1 MEKFDLENFPT
12 SESAKRMLDSVT
24 GGNGFYDESYVGKWL
39 FQVMGKE
46 WDSARE
52 IFEDLPDQFFPETAT
67 WGLMFHELKWGL
79 PIRENL
85 PYEERRRL
93 IYQKRDNRAPMT
105 PYRMEIYLS
114 DATGFDVHVTDVHDG
129 GDYDY
134 SPEHPNAFKVY
145 FIGEGTLNTKVARQ
159 ILDKIKQSHTVYQMN
174 DWVHI
179 VFDNTEL
186 EQFEAFKLKLN
197 TAVNFWG
204 LHMLNGDG
212 YLDGSLILGGTGR
225 YNLVPG
231 IKYTEGDFEIT
242 ETMDVSSANF
252 KMDIPAEEQMLI
264 KNAGTLVF
272 QIENW
277 KCLQLDGEVLLDGS
291 KLLDVIRQDLNPTS
305 NFIAAVKTKEEV
317 GTVTLRTR
325 RNLAYL
331 DGTWKLN
338 GSKLLN
344 SINRK
349 EEL

>member
-1 MEKFDLENFPT
+1 MKNFDLENFPT
-12 SESAKRMLDSVT
+12 SESAKRMLDGVT
-24 GGNGFYDESYVGKWL
+24 GGNGFYDNSYVGKWL
-39 FQVMGKE
+39 FQVIGKE

-52 IFEDLPDQFFPETAT
+52 ILEELPDQFFPEKAT
-67 WGLMFHELKWGL
+67 WGLMYHEIKWGL
-79 PIRENL
+79 PVRENL
-85 PYEERRRL
+85 SYEERRRL

-105 PYRMEIYLS
+105 PYRMEIYLT
-114 DATGFDVHVTDVHDG
+114 DTTGFDVHVTDVHDP
-129 GDYDY
+129 GDFGYVP
-134 SPEHPNAFKVY
+134 SHPNEFKVY
-145 FIGEGTLNTKVARQ
+145 FIGEGTLNVKTVIQ
-159 ILDKIKQSHTVYQMN
+159 ILNKIKQSHTVYQIN

-186 EQFEAFKLKLN
+186 EQFKAYKLRLN

-212 YLDGSLILGGTGR
+212 CLDGSVILGGVGR
-225 YNLVPG
+225 YNLIPG
-231 IKYTEGDFEIT
+231 VKYSEGEFTIP
-242 ETMDVSSANF
+242 ETMDVTKASM
-252 KMDIPAEEQMLI
+252 KTEIPVEEKMLI

-272 QIENW
+272 QIKNW
-277 KCLQLDGEVLLDGS
+277 KCLQLDGEALLDGS
-291 KLLDVIRQDLNPTS
+291 KLLDVVRQDLNPTS
-305 NFIAAVKTKEEV
+305 NFITAVETKEEV